1 MGGPILSAGG
11 RAVKQYTDIFVGL
24 DVAKSR
30 HAVAVAEDGRQGE
43 VRYLGEIG
51 ADKESVRRLVAK
63 LGKRHGRRL
72 HFCYEAGPT
81 GYGLYRQLVELGHE
95 CMVVAPSLIPR
106 KPGDRVKT
114 NRRDA
119 QQLARLL
126 RAGELTAVWVP
137 DEAHEA
143 RSCRLPCTSLRAVST
158 ARSSW
163 AGSDL
168 QCTGRN
174 QPNRISCAMPRASLR
189 S

>member
-11 RAVKQYTDIFVGL
+11 RAVKQYTEIFVGL
-24 DVAKSR
+24 DVARSR

-63 LGKRHGRRL
+63 LEKRHGRRL
-72 HFCYEAGPT
+72 HSCYEAGPT
-81 GYGLYRQLVELGHE
+81 GYGLHRQLVGLGHE
-95 CMVVAPSLIPR
+95 CTVAPR

-126 RAGELTAVWVP
+126 RAGTDRGLVP

-143 RSCRLPCTSLRAVST
+143 MRDLVRAREAAMDDLR
-158 ARSSW
+158 RK
-163 AGSDL
+163 
-168 QCTGRN
+168 
-174 QPNRISCAMPRASLR
+174 
-189 S
+189 